1 MEPSSTLVS
10 PKRRAKFAIGGLIVL
25 VAAAWLVVWA
35 MDRPGSTAFYMT
47 PSELQAMGP
56 TGNDHDY
63 RVNGKVVPGSI
74 EREGLR
80 TQFLVTDGTT
90 EITVHTKAPL
100 PDTFKNRSEVVAK
113 GHFDGSTFAAQ
124 EVLAKC
130 PSKFKA
136 KEA

>member
-1 MEPSSTLVS
+1 MDQSSTPVS

-25 VAAAWLVVWA
+25 VAVGTLVLWA
-35 MDRPGSTAFYMT
+35 MNRPGSTAFYLT
-47 PSELQAMGP
+47 PSEVQALGP
-56 TGNDHDY
+56 TDMAHDY

-74 EREGLR
+74 VRSGLR
-80 TQFLVTDGTT
+80 TRFLVTDGST
-90 EITVHTKAPL
+90 EITIQTRAPL
-100 PDTFKNRSEVVAK
+100 PDTFKNRSEIVAK
-113 GHFDGSTFAAQ
+113 GYFDGHTFSAQ

>member
-1 MEPSSTLVS
+1 MDSSSTLTS

-25 VAAAWLVVWA
+25 LAVGTLVVWA
-35 MDRPGSTAFYMT
+35 MARPGSTAFYMT
-47 PSELQAMGP
+47 PSELQALGP
-56 TGNDHDY
+56 TDGIHDY
-63 RVNGKVVPGSI
+63 RMNGKVVPGSI
-74 EREGLR
+74 ERDGLNTR
-80 TQFLVTDGTT
+80 FLVSDGKT
-90 EITVHTKAPL
+90 EIVVQTDAPL

-113 GHFDGSTFAAQ
+113 GRFDGSVFAAQ